1 MNAAATRLSGLVS
14 LLGESRTYSR
24 MPLGHAEADRTLTG
38 GLMRGVLH
46 EVFAGD
52 ASAFGFAAA
61 LARRVAGAKR
71 ILWVVQ
77 DFSAIEHGAV
87 SATGLAEFGID
98 PARLLLLR
106 AANAEDA
113 LRAGADTL
121 TCAAL
126 GAVVIEIPGNPKV
139 LDLVASRRLVLGAQ
153 QKHVTA
159 FLLRP
164 GAQAEPSAAETRWL
178 IRAAPSHDAD
188 DWGMPR
194 FDAALTRNRH
204 GETGRW
210 IMEWCC
216 DDGAFRT
223 SCVPA
228 AHSGVV
234 VSAPA
239 DRPAAPPLRRA
250 G

>member
-1 MNAAATRLSGLVS
+1 MSTNAARLSGLAS
-14 LLGESRTYSR
+14 LLGEHRSFARV
-24 MPLGHAEADRTLTG
+24 PLGHAQADRTLTG
-38 GLMRGVLH
+38 GLMRGTLH

-61 LARRVAGAKR
+61 LARCVAGAKR
-71 ILWVVQ
+71 VLWVVQ

-87 SATGLAEFGID
+87 SPTGLAEFGLD
-98 PARLLLLR
+98 PSRLLLLR

-113 LRAGADTL
+113 LRAGADAL

-126 GAVVIEIPGNPKV
+126 GAVIVEIPGHPKV

-178 IRAAPSHDAD
+178 IKAAPSADKD

-210 IMEWCC
+210 VMEWCC
-216 DDGAFRT
+216 DDGAFRA
-223 SCVPA
+223 SAA
-228 AHSGVV
+228 AHSGAVV
-234 VSAPA
+234 AAFA
-239 DRPAAPPLRRA
+239 DRPAAPARRA